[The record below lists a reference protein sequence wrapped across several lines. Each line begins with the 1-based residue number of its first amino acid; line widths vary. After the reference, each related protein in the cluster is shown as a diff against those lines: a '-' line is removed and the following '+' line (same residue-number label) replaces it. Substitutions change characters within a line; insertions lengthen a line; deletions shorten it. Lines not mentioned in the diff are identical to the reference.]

1 MHPKWIC
8 ALPTP
13 WPWLTEYND
22 TCAAYFCQYIVIS
35 VLPEATLK
43 KRMGMLIDKLK
54 TPDDV
59 YYFLHKTS
67 GGLKEIL
74 KMITWG

>member
-1 MHPKWIC
+1 M
-8 ALPTP
+8 
-13 WPWLTEYND
+13 
-22 TCAAYFCQYIVIS
+22 
-35 VLPEATLK
+35 LPEATVK
-43 KRMGMLIDKLK
+43 KRMWILIDKLK

-67 GGLKEIL
+67 GGLKEIQ